1 MSDELVPTP
10 QLRWVRRCALDEVF
24 GRDVL
29 QQWYAEDLPAYMRSQ
44 AKGEW
49 RDVQTQPE

>member
-1 MSDELVPTP
+1 MDELVPTP

-29 QQWYAEDLPAYMRSQ
+29 HYGATHESEGLAPLRIAFTRIPDES
-44 AKGEW
+44 EI
-49 RDVQTQPE
+49 